1 MIHLEVLRSH
11 CANRNK
17 VQKTLQ
23 HVGFTED
30 EDLEEDVGYYN
41 RPSAYNITSF
51 EVRQERK
58 KREDMIGYIRGMEK
72 KQVRKERKIYRYK
85 KNKK

>member
-11 CANRNK
+11 CANRNE

-23 HVGFTED
+23 DVGFTED

-41 RPSAYNITSF
+41 RSSAYNITSA

-58 KREDMIGYIRGMEK
+58 KREDMIVYIRGMEK